1 LGTSHTITNF
11 RIEMAFAPGQASAGE
26 ARRAVTRALREWGLG
41 RAEDTMRLLT
51 TELVSNCVRHAM
63 TVMKLVVSYDGSR
76 LKVAVSDR
84 DVRLPTVRSQAGT
97 SPHGWGLRM
106 VELLASDWGTTRIPG
121 GKTVW
126 FELRVS
132 EFSPQRSV
140 TLQRD

>member
-1 LGTSHTITNF
+1 
-11 RIEMAFAPGQASAGE
+11 MAFAPGLASAGE

-63 TVMKLVVSYDGSR
+63 TVMKLVLSYDGGR
-76 LKVAVSDR
+76 LRVAVSDR
-84 DVRLPTVRSQAGT
+84 DVRLPTVRSEDGT

-106 VELLASDWGTTRIPG
+106 VELLASDWGATRIPG

-140 TLQRD
+140 VFQPD